1 MNDTII
7 DKDFDELEII
17 SKKVNIKKVKGKLLI
32 VKSLEIYLDDDIDI
46 DYIYFI
52 GNVYLTKNI
61 NIVSCGCHFE
71 EKVIGNNF
79 NLNIYQKKIPRILN
93 NLTDLK
99 LNDKYKNFQW
109 HFENCYIKD
118 GWRYCD
124 LSNNDEIVVAVLDT
138 GVDVDHPDLINNFFV
153 RNNQIVG
160 RNIINNNDNWD
171 DQDGHGTHVA
181 GIIAAES
188 NNNLGIA
195 GLSLNN
201 KIKIM
206 PVKVLDSNG
215 GSFNNVANGIRWAVD
230 NGADIINMSLGSTF
244 NSNVI
249 SNALNYAYNKGVIL
263 VGAVGNSGS
272 IVEFPGAYP
281 EVIGVAAT
289 DQNNENTRFSAY
301 FSNTNI
307 PNKFETHKGVDIS
320 APGLNI
326 LSTYDQYNED
336 FNFGNNN
343 NVLKYL
349 SGTSMATPIVSGC
362 LAVLLQQNKEF
373 RKNPLLVR
381 KILLHSSKDIKYPN
395 YDPYT
400 GYGLVN
406 LKNLM
411 IYKNSLAHYQLE
423 NVNLETDF
431 NNIFNKKLS
440 FFILDIDIVKSLQLK
455 SFKINNFNTINYFP
469 FFMIGAFYL
478 FNNYKKK

>member
-1 MNDTII
+1 MVQVINENNYIL

-17 SKKVNIKKVKGKLLI
+17 SKKVNIKNVKGKLLI

-61 NIVSCGCHFE
+61 NITSCGCHFE

-79 NLNIYQKKIPRILN
+79 NLNIYQKKIPTILN
-93 NLTDLK
+93 NVIDLK

-109 HFENCYIKD
+109 HFENCEIKN

-138 GVDVDHPDLINNFFV
+138 GVDQDHPDLINNFFV

-171 DQDGHGTHVA
+171 DIDGHGTHVA

-188 NNNLGIA
+188 NNNVGIA
-195 GLSLNN
+195 GLSFNN

-206 PVKVLDSNG
+206 PVKVLDRNG
-215 GSFNNVANGIRWAVD
+215 GSVNDVANGIRWAVD

-263 VGAVGNSGS
+263 VGAIGNSGN
-272 IVEFPGAYP
+272 IVEFPGANP
-281 EVIGVAAT
+281 LVIGSAAT

-301 FSNTNI
+301 LSNSLI
-307 PNKFETHKGVDIS
+307 PNKLETHKGVDIS
-320 APGLNI
+320 APGLTI
-326 LSTYDQYNED
+326 FSTYDQYNED
-336 FNFGNNN
+336 LNFGNSNN
-343 NVLKYL
+343 TFKYL

-373 RKNPLLVR
+373 RRNPLLVR
-381 KILLHSSKDIKYPN
+381 KILLHSSKDIKHPN

-431 NNIFNKKLS
+431 DNIFKKELSYFKIDENNLQSLQKKL
-440 FFILDIDIVKSLQLK
+440 
-455 SFKINNFNTINYFP
+455 FKINNYSTPLLAMGLMYF
-469 FFMIGAFYL
+469 FSR
-478 FNNYKKK
+478 